1 MIDRLEYMIAQQG
14 ELQRRL
20 GYDFD
25 KMTID
30 ERIEFVKTMTL
41 AATAELHEAL
51 NEVSW
56 KPWATSKHF
65 HTSRLLAELNDA
77 WQFITNIWLAAA
89 PEATPAEL
97 AQFMQTTL
105 DEKLQVNH
113 QRIENG
119 YDGVTGKCFN
129 CKRALDDP
137 HVKCRAGVPST
148 RLEEAPY
155 CEFPLSEHYN
165 PA

>member
-1 MIDRLEYMIAQQG
+1 MITQQA

-20 GYDFD
+20 GYDFS

-30 ERIEFVKTMTL
+30 DRIEFVKTMTL

-51 NEVSW
+51 NEISW

-65 HTSRLLAELNDA
+65 YTSRLLAELSDA
-77 WQFITNIWLAAA
+77 WQFIANIWIAVA
-89 PEATPAEL
+89 PDETPATI

-113 QRIENG
+113 RRIENG
-119 YDGVTGKCFN
+119 YDGVSTKCPV
-129 CKRALDDP
+129 CGRATDDP
-137 HVKCRAGVPST
+137 NVRCTPELGCCAT
-148 RLEEAPY
+148 
-155 CEFPLSEHYN
+155 
-165 PA
+165 